1 MRSLGSHS
9 VFELRAAKRGG
20 RLGWKEADGETKTF
34 TKLIAHATEPGV
46 ICWREADA
54 SEMPE
59 TKKAKRIHTKAD
71 VLAHVPPEKPI
82 AKDLL
87 RAKANGAGIAL
98 NKINPMIAELLDD
111 GDLHQWH
118 EKRPGTNPKI
128 SFARSAQPE
137 PELIK

>member
-1 MRSLGSHS
+1 
-9 VFELRAAKRGG
+9 
-20 RLGWKEADGETKTF
+20 EAD
-34 TKLIAHATEPGV
+34 P
-46 ICWREADA
+46 

-59 TKKAKRIHTKAD
+59 TKKVKRIYTKAD
-71 VLAHVPPEKPI
+71 VLAHVPPDKPI

-111 GDLHQWH
+111 GTLFEWQ
-118 EKRPGTNPKI
+118 EKRRGTNRKI
-128 SFARSAQPE
+128 SLGRFPQSE

>member
-1 MRSLGSHS
+1 M
-9 VFELRAAKRGG
+9 
-20 RLGWKEADGETKTF
+20 
-34 TKLIAHATEPGV
+34 
-46 ICWREADA
+46 
-54 SEMPE
+54 
-59 TKKAKRIHTKAD
+59 
-71 VLAHVPPEKPI
+71 LAHVPPEKPI

-111 GDLHQWH
+111 GSMHEWR

-128 SFARSAQPE
+128 SFARFAQPE